1 MTVKCIIGE
10 IETETK
16 RWIQSR
22 EVGNESGHFHR
33 WSHNH
38 APEKKLRFTFA
49 QKLGI
54 WRAVRTRFFK
64 PERSIAICRL
74 RLML

>member
-1 MTVKCIIGE
+1 MTVKWIIGE
-10 IETETK
+10 NLIGAICIAEN
-16 RWIQSR
+16 RQ
-22 EVGNESGHFHR
+22 
-33 WSHNH
+33 H
-38 APEKKLRFTFA
+38 APEKKLGFTFA